1 MKIRHI
7 IMAILML
14 ASPYLIAANN
24 FSGGGS
30 GCSCTADKSSEELKP
45 ADNTGEDGLKLQTYK
60 TIFDAMPDVQ
70 LLAWTTSSA
79 FLDSP
84 SIEFLKLAYV
94 AATKT
99 EIPTAKNK
107 VIFEIKDVIDS
118 TSSILFGM
126 ELQIADDMGQSR
138 YGRGIVIVNFK
149 DGNTDS
155 KLQQLIKTG
164 GANAT
169 AAVEL
174 EGVEMTKASG
184 FEICKPKPNDAICE
198 TPDIFYGMLESSMI
212 MGHEELVSQFL
223 AAFKNG
229 SNGKMKPLMKDLAN
243 KWQLQTKASF
253 GVIADLSK
261 TLTYKKTVATM
272 DAILAKD
279 GVEPSMGFLA
289 AAIANG
295 SSGAS
300 VELAAFLNT
309 IDEADFS
316 SKVSLTNKNF
326 DLNKIIAMISPPKA
340 EDGIDNKAESEAE
353 PTAIGFDP
361 QEVSCY
367 DSYRQM
373 ALGDQFEVI
382 LDGVSAGTV
391 TTHNI
396 PLLMNYGV
404 TEIARNKIRIVF
416 GANPEMAVPVDQI
429 VYITDLQ
436 TGHLYESIRIRI
448 GLPPNDPPEPLDGKT
463 LCAE

>member
-1 MKIRHI
+1 
-7 IMAILML
+7 MAILML
-14 ASPYLIAANN
+14 ASPYLIAASD
-24 FSGGGS
+24 FTGSGS
-30 GCSCTADKSSEELKP
+30 GCSCTADKSSVDQVDPK
-45 ADNTGEDGLKLQTYK
+45 TSDGGGSGPQTPK
-60 TIFDAMPDVQ
+60 SIFDAMPDVQ
-70 LLAWTTSSA
+70 LLAWTTSGT

-99 EIPTAKNK
+99 EFPTAKDK
-107 VIFEIKDVIDS
+107 VLLDIKDEIDS
-118 TSSILFGM
+118 TSNILFGI
-126 ELQIADDMGQSR
+126 ELRIAEDMSDVK
-138 YGRGIVIVNFK
+138 YARGIMILNFEES
-149 DGNTDS
+149 DPDS
-155 KLQQLIKTG
+155 KLLQLLDIEDAKSAKTI
-164 GANAT
+164 
-169 AAVEL
+169 
-174 EGVEMTKASG
+174 EGVEMMKVSG
-184 FEICKPKPNDAICE
+184 VEICKPKPNDAICE
-198 TPDIFYGMLESSMI
+198 TPDILFGMLGNSMI

-223 AAFKNG
+223 AAFKSG

-243 KWQLQTKASF
+243 KWQLQTNASF

-261 TLTYKKTVATM
+261 TLTYKKTVAIM

-326 DLNKIIAMISPPKA
+326 DLNKIIAMLSPPKA
-340 EDGIDNKAESEAE
+340 EDGIDNKAESETE
-353 PTAIGFDP
+353 PVALGFAP

-373 ALGDQFEVI
+373 ALSEQFEVV
-382 LDGVSAGTV
+382 LDDVSAGTV

-404 TEIARNKIRIVF
+404 TEIARNKVRIVF
-416 GANPEMAVPVDQI
+416 GANPEMPVPVDQI
-429 VYITDLQ
+429 IYITDLQ

-448 GLPPNDPPEPLDGKT
+448 GLPPNDSPEPLDGKT